1 MAVRRLIFNAD
12 DLGMNTAR
20 SHGIFQAF
28 EQGIV
33 RSATLIPNGSHADVA
48 AKWARER
55 KLPTGLHLVLTEG
68 YPIGNPQDISTLL
81 AGNGEFLDRDAHR
94 RAWTE
99 GQIDPMHV
107 EREIRSQ
114 LEWFYDHHGAPT
126 HVDGH
131 HHVHIHAQVVPLLIP
146 VLERYGISFVR
157 IPCETP
163 LPPHGYEVPADDL
176 KRVAA
181 INAEADA
188 ARTHFK
194 AAGIGSTDN
203 FRGLTLAGR
212 ASKRNLRHILS
223 RLPEGSTE
231 LMTHPG
237 SPAAEGTDFDLN
249 PQRQTELNMLLD
261 DELPKLL
268 SQLKIVNSSFADLF

>member
-1 MAVRRLIFNAD
+1 MKRLIFNAD
-12 DLGMNTAR
+12 DLGINSAR
-20 SHGIFQAF
+20 SHGIFAAF

-33 RSATLIPNGSHADVA
+33 RSATLIPNGSHSDVA

-55 KLPTGLHLVLTEG
+55 ELPTGLHLVLTEG
-68 YPIGNPQDISTLL
+68 YPISDAKDISTLL

-94 RAWTE
+94 RAWAE
-99 GQIDPMHV
+99 GLIDPLHV
-107 EREIRSQ
+107 EREIRAQ
-114 LEWFYDHHGAPT
+114 MEWFLDHHGAPT

-131 HHVHIHAQVVPLLIP
+131 HHVHIHAGVVPLLIP
-146 VLERYGISFVR
+146 VLERYGVSFVR
-157 IPCETP
+157 IPSETP
-163 LPPHGYEVPADDL
+163 LPPHGYDVPEEDL
-176 KRVAA
+176 RRVAI

-194 AAGIGSTDN
+194 AAGIGSTDH

-212 ASKRNLRHILS
+212 VSKRNLRHILS

-237 SPAAEGTDFDLN
+237 SPAAEGTEFDLD

-261 DELPKLL
+261 DTLPA
-268 SQLKIVNSSFADLF
+268 QLAQLGIQSSSYADLF